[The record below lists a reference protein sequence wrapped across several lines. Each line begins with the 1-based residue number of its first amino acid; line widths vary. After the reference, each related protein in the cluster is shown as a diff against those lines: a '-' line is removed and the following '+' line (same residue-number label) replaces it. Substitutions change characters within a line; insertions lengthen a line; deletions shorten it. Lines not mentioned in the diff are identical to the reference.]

1 MYPTIFK
8 LHFLTTPH
16 ATHSI
21 PSFDPSYQAAADLAA
36 YLSKGRG
43 NLRTVVS
50 VCSPKHLK
58 RPSGPKV
65 NGAVLMGQEEEAAY
79 GVPENG
85 AKLLEQ
91 HSAEEAGVDFG

>member
-1 MYPTIFK
+1 
-8 LHFLTTPH
+8 
-16 ATHSI
+16 
-21 PSFDPSYQAAADLAA
+21 
-36 YLSKGRG
+36 
-43 NLRTVVS
+43 
-50 VCSPKHLK
+50 
-58 RPSGPKV
+58 V